1 MSGIGPRIPACS
13 IVAAVP
19 RPTVPRIRRLT
30 GAEHRAADGERFA
43 LLHVVS
49 GARHHFGWFQ
59 LSDDAW
65 RVGLV
70 DATAV
75 VEAGVPAP
83 EVRRDTAAALAALSA
98 AQDAGDVEVPEPV
111 GPITDVLR
119 FRADRRAAIAR
130 MDEELADIP

>member
-1 MSGIGPRIPACS
+1 
-13 IVAAVP
+13 VA
-19 RPTVPRIRRLT
+19 RPTIPRIRRLT
-30 GAEHRAADGERFA
+30 GREHPADGGERFA

-49 GARHHFGWFQ
+49 GERHHFGWFQ
-59 LSDDAW
+59 LSDDPW

-75 VEAGVPAP
+75 VETGVPAP
-83 EVRRDTAAALAALSA
+83 DVRRDTAAALAALSA

-119 FRADRRAAIAR
+119 FRSDRRAAIGRLDA
-130 MDEELADIP
+130 ELAAIP

>member
-1 MSGIGPRIPACS
+1 MSSPA
-13 IVAAVP
+13 
-19 RPTVPRIRRLT
+19 VPRIRPLT
-30 GAEHRAADGERFA
+30 GAEHRAPGGERFA

-59 LSDDAW
+59 LSDDDW

-83 EVRRDTAAALAALSA
+83 DVRRDTAAALASLSA
-98 AQDAGDVEVPEPV
+98 AQDAGDVEVPAPV

-119 FRADRRAAIAR
+119 FRSDRRAAIAR
-130 MDEELADIP
+130 LDRELADIP